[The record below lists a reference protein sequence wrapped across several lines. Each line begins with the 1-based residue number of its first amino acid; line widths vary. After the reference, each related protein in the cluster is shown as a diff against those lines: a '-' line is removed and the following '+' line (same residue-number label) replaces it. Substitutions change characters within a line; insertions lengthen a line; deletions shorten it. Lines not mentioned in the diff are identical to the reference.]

1 MVQAESAKRMD
12 RRPDQMLREMR
23 HLNGDVKPNKPD
35 NERQRQ
41 QRLIIEIAAIERWH
55 SDSSNRHID
64 HKQDPTARARL
75 EFGDR
80 AQTKRPL
87 HDQKEGLGELAAAAS
102 KQWRKSKRLR
112 VVAIQNE

>member
-1 MVQAESAKRMD
+1 MVQAKSPKRMD

-35 NERQRQ
+35 NERQ

-55 SDSSNRHID
+55 GDSSNRHID
-64 HKQDPTARARL
+64 KQDPTARARL

-80 AQTKRPL
+80 AKTKRPL
-87 HDQKEGLGELAAAAS
+87 HDQKEGLGELAAATS
-102 KQWRKSKRLR
+102 EQRRKSERLG

>member
-1 MVQAESAKRMD
+1 MD

-23 HLNGDVKPNKPD
+23 HLNGDVKPNKSD
-35 NERQRQ
+35 NER
-41 QRLIIEIAAIERWH
+41 QRLIIEIAAIERRH
-55 SDSSNRHID
+55 GDSSNRHID
-64 HKQDPTARARL
+64 KQDPTARARL

-87 HDQKEGLGELAAAAS
+87 YDQKERLGELAAATS
-102 KQWRKSKRLR
+102 EQRRKSKRLG

>member
-1 MVQAESAKRMD
+1 MVQAESSKRMD
-12 RRPDQMLREMR
+12 RKPDQMLREMR
-23 HLNGDVKPNKPD
+23 HLNGDVKPNTPD

-41 QRLIIEIAAIERWH
+41 QRLIIEIAAIERCH
-55 SDSSNRHID
+55 GDSSNRHID
-64 HKQDPTARARL
+64 KQDQTARARL

-102 KQWRKSKRLR
+102 EQRRKSKRLR